1 LPPSHTTIPTASTQT
16 HPYDTV
22 SVSIS
27 DSDFPFAAIN
37 FQDMA
42 SSMIDDLFDRVLPK
56 HRVVNPTSLRE
67 AENLATYYTQEA
79 TQGPM
84 RIGRE
89 ASVWLVTHRVLGTC
103 ITCLGAVGQRFQ
115 LETEVLNSRVNVQ
128 MDSVVRDT
136 QGRMV
141 LAVEDKSPK
150 VFGKHC
156 TKEEIDALC
165 QTAPLRM
172 NNTEHGFRSI
182 FFKVCRYLLAFSR
195 SFNVCC
201 S

>member
-1 LPPSHTTIPTASTQT
+1 
-16 HPYDTV
+16 
-22 SVSIS
+22 
-27 DSDFPFAAIN
+27 
-37 FQDMA
+37 MA
-42 SSMIDDLFDRVLPK
+42 SSMVDDLFDRVLPK

-136 QGRMV
+136 QGCMV
-141 LAVEDKSPK
+141 LAVEDKN
-150 VFGKHC
+150 C
-156 TKEEIDALC
+156 TFTYEQHGIWISVHIFQVDGLHG
-165 QTAPLRM
+165 QRGPPLGCTTLWDISADR
-172 NNTEHGFRSI
+172 TDR
-182 FFKVCRYLLAFSR
+182 V
-195 SFNVCC
+195 
-201 S
+201 